1 MPSRGIRTHNLS
13 RRAAKDLRLD
23 RVATGIGSDEG
34 YATTFHLNVR
44 TTTLVLQTAARQY
57 LGYLFK

>member
-1 MPSRGIRTHNLS
+1 
-13 RRAAKDLRLD
+13 
-23 RVATGIGSDEG
+23 VATGIGSDEG